1 MKKIIVLT
9 DMDGNAK
16 YDLDNQVGYVPISD
30 YMDSHITAR
39 NNQFARL
46 VLAGT
51 DWTYSVCPL
60 LMALKDTTHDPIRI
74 DICPDTYIHGESIT
88 AMLQNIR
95 PILDTSKWAHVLITG
110 LSLEESKA
118 FVDEVWGVE
127 VITDLSD
134 PSRGPIRQIYGEP
147 LHYREEVLVDET

>member
-9 DMDGNAK
+9 DRDGNAK
-16 YDLDNQVGYVPISD
+16 FDLDNRVGYVPVTD

-39 NNQFARL
+39 NNQFVRL

-51 DWTYSVCPL
+51 DWTHSIYPL
-60 LMALKDTTHDPIRI
+60 LVALKDTSPDPIRI
-74 DICPDTYIHGESIT
+74 DVCQDTYIHGESIT

-95 PILDTSKWAHVLITG
+95 PMLDTSLWAHVLITG
-110 LSLEESKA
+110 LSLEESRA

-127 VITDLSD
+127 VVTDLSV
-134 PSRGPIRQIYGEP
+134 PSHGPIRQIIGDVLYAK
-147 LHYREEVLVDET
+147 EEECL